1 MVPPLPDTPRDDTE
15 FDGEFDLD
23 VRLHAVARHISDERG
38 EKPGPQGTITE
49 CTCPAT
55 KCECE

>member
-1 MVPPLPDTPRDDTE
+1 MVAPLPDTSLDDAA
-15 FDGEFDLD
+15 FDGEFDLY

-49 CTCPAT
+49 CTGPAT